1 MKNHE
6 TIPGD
11 LSDAINVFVK
21 KLPDPD
27 KSFDSTIKDE
37 IFLNDHK
44 ITFMP
49 QKRKGQKG
57 MCWDIRYKAT
67 ITDQLPD

>member
-1 MKNHE
+1 MKNHK

-11 LSDAINVFVK
+11 VSDAMNVFVE

-37 IFLNDHK
+37 ILVNHQK
-44 ITFMP
+44 ITFMA
-49 QKRKGQKG
+49 QKRKGEKG
-57 MCWDIRYKAT
+57 MCWDIRYKVS
-67 ITDQLPD
+67 ISDQLAD